1 MIRNMAKTVLFID
14 FENIQNIDLPTLKD
28 SDVEI
33 KIFVGESQQKIPF
46 DLVRSAQEFGGSI
59 EWVKIDGSGK
69 NALDFHIAFYLGR
82 LSAAVQ
88 RSASFIILSKDTGF
102 DPLVRYVKR
111 HHIAC
116 RRINSILEL
125 SKRGELLALSN
136 ELVDKALE
144 NLSKIH
150 KNRRPRTRKT
160 LHQHIHGLFQKKESE
175 TTINTLIDAL
185 FVQKKLAE
193 ENNKLIYHF

>member
-1 MIRNMAKTVLFID
+1 MIPPMGKTYLFID
-14 FENIQNIDLPTLKD
+14 FENIQNIDLPTLRD
-28 SDVEI
+28 TEVEI

-46 DLVRSAQEFGGSI
+46 DLVQAAQTFGGAI
-59 EWVKIDGSGK
+59 EWVKIEGTGK

-82 LSAAVQ
+82 LSAAD
-88 RSASFIILSKDTGF
+88 RSAAFIILSKDTGF
-102 DPLVRYVKR
+102 DPLVRHVKK

-116 RRINSILEL
+116 RRIDSILEL
-125 SKRGELLALSN
+125 SKRNELLAPNN
-136 ELVDKALE
+136 EIVAKVLE

-150 KNRRPRTRKT
+150 KNRRPRTRRT
-160 LHQHIHGLFQKKESE
+160 LHQHIHGLFLRKESE
-175 TTINTLIDAL
+175 STINTLIDSL

>member
-1 MIRNMAKTVLFID
+1 MGKTYLFID
-14 FENIQNIDLPTLKD
+14 FENIQNIDLPTLRD
-28 SDVEI
+28 TEVEI

-46 DLVRSAQEFGGSI
+46 DLVQAAQTFGGAI
-59 EWVKIDGSGK
+59 EWVKIEGTGK

-82 LSAAVQ
+82 LSAAD
-88 RSASFIILSKDTGF
+88 RSAAFIILSKDTGF
-102 DPLVRYVKR
+102 DPLVRHVKK

-116 RRINSILEL
+116 RRIDSILEL
-125 SKRGELLALSN
+125 SKRNELLAPNN
-136 ELVDKALE
+136 EIVAKVLE

-150 KNRRPRTRKT
+150 KNRRPRTRRT
-160 LHQHIHGLFQKKESE
+160 LHQHIHGLFLRKESE
-175 TTINTLIDAL
+175 STINTLIDSL